1 MTDRLL
7 LAPALAEAHRQVP
20 TLASRLARATVV
32 APRSPGLWAQLA
44 PELGLAADGSGAA
57 AARLASDPA
66 TAPES
71 LTARYLA
78 LTPAWARAEV
88 NGARL
93 LATAE
98 RLALTPAE
106 QQAVDHV
113 VIEVARDFDLRP
125 TAHPAVWQLPA
136 QAPEGA
142 GLAPPDHAL
151 GTDLRESITLSG
163 WWLKLFNECQV
174 ALHGLPANAERAA
187 RGLPPVNTLWLHG
200 AGPRPTPTRAWAS
213 VHSDDP
219 LLLGLARLAGMA
231 RAPITRAALVDV
243 RRDGLAA
250 ALPGFRGTLRCSG
263 GEAWTLS
270 RWDALRVWRRPAGR

>member
-1 MTDRLL
+1 MTGRLL

-20 TLASRLARATVV
+20 MLADRLCRATP
-32 APRSPGLWAQLA
+32 ADARSPGLWTQLA

-57 AARLASDPA
+57 AALLAADPA
-66 TAPES
+66 ISPDS
-71 LTARYLA
+71 LTARYVA

-106 QQAVDHV
+106 QQVVDAA
-113 VIEVARDFDLRP
+113 VIEIARDFGLEP
-125 TAHPAVWQLPA
+125 TAHPAVWQLPEE
-136 QAPEGA
+136 APSGA

-151 GTDLRESITLSG
+151 GTDLRELITLSG
-163 WWLKLFNECQV
+163 WWLKLFNEFQMT
-174 ALHGLPANAERAA
+174 LHGLPANAERAA

-200 AGPRPTPTRAWAS
+200 AGPRPLPTRAWAS
-213 VHSDDP
+213 VYSDDP
-219 LLLGLARLAGMA
+219 LLIGLARLAGVA
-231 RAPITRAALVDV
+231 RTPITQAALVDA
-243 RRDGLAA
+243 RRNGLANV
-250 ALPGFRGTLRCSG
+250 LPGFRGTLRCVS

-270 RWDALRVWRRPAGR
+270 RWDALRLWRRPTGR